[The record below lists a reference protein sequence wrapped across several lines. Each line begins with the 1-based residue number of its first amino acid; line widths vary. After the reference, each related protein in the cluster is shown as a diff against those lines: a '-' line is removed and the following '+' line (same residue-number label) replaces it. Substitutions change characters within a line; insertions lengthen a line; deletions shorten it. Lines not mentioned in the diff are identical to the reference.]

1 MSIRLIAILA
11 WILWGCALAADPGM
25 GTPFMTQWSRAE
37 LKIHTANRKVMQGPN
52 GMVYVGNGSA
62 LLEFDGVRWH
72 KYELPNETRVR
83 DFSFHE
89 GLLYAGTTSD
99 LLVLRPDA
107 SRHLQWQSL
116 IADWPAEKKRFG
128 DIWYTVS
135 WGQWVVFLAE
145 EHLFVWDGQQ
155 VHDLKQP
162 DGQLDMLVA
171 AGGRLWVSNRKG
183 QLFQFFPDT
192 LQLRPV
198 LRFPEEV
205 RFRDAL
211 DWPDGRILLFSRH
224 HGLWWL
230 HKGRLQAADEA
241 IQGPLRDQ
249 FLYDAEL
256 LPDGSV
262 AVATIGHG
270 LLLLGPDLHLLRR
283 LTREDG
289 LFSNLQAA
297 VGTDDQGGLWSV
309 GDNGL
314 QRLQWPSPL
323 TRVLPQ
329 AGDEIGGVDQL
340 LLFRNAPLLVADGL
354 VRVHQ
359 TALERS
365 PRLDLL
371 PGSSGQTFGALA
383 LDNHQLLVA
392 REGGFWLA
400 EVDAEWRLHWKKPLH
415 EMLFGWHLVASR
427 SFPGRYYGIGSHG
440 LVQLE
445 RQADG
450 RWASRHLVETHDLA
464 HRVAEDEKGRVW
476 AGGNIGKLYRYD
488 PASGEVRQWSEVDGL
503 APGNVVPFW
512 LDGQLVIG
520 TTDGLKQW
528 HDGRFVPAR
537 NVPEFLTRKGN
548 EIYRIIRDQRG
559 NYWVRLG
566 DHNGVLEQT
575 VEGWVW
581 NEAPLLPIAASVS
594 VNFFEDPQGIIWIAD
609 GSGQVYRYNPAQPPM
624 MEAHPRVLL
633 RKVSLR
639 QDNRVIYGGAGFSGW
654 RWPVLK
660 PEENALRFEYA
671 LTRFVRNDAT
681 EYRSRLQGMESQ
693 WTPWSRETRRDVT
706 NLGAGS
712 YTLQLQARDV
722 FGQQYEARIAGIQV
736 QPFWYAT
743 TMAKAVYLLLLL
755 LAGYWLF
762 RLGHRWRLHQL
773 EKEKTRLSALVD
785 LRTREV
791 RKQARKLEE
800 MNEAKSRFFANVSH
814 EFRTPLTLTIGPLE
828 TVCKEQ
834 GADLPESTRRYLHLA
849 LANARRMLALVG
861 QILDINRLEA
871 GRMPLRVAE
880 ADLAGF
886 LRLTAERFQPRM
898 QQLGIHFETRGLEE
912 PVLLYYDVDHMD
924 KVVGNLLSNASKFTP
939 EGGQVIL
946 SLETGSEQ
954 VVIRVADSG
963 PGVAD
968 EEKLHIFRRY
978 YQSARARNATQPGTG
993 IGLALCKE
1001 LVMLHHG
1008 HIRVEDRTGGGAVFV
1023 LELPRGHAHFD
1034 PQDLV
1039 QPEPGTAPAGL
1050 LSETLLDDPLEQEQ
1064 QHEGQ
1069 TLVLVVDDNAELRA
1083 FLRMRLEGEFRVME
1097 AADGHE
1103 ALECMRREPPD
1114 VVVSDQMMPGMDGLQ
1129 LLEAIRAD
1137 AELMATP
1144 VLMLSAKSTHRDT
1157 VEGLQAG
1164 ADDYLAKPFD
1174 SAELIVRLQALLAHR
1189 ARLRQQLEQEWMQRQ
1204 SDEARIPLPE
1214 PHLPDSARKLLQ
1226 LIESRLHDSGF
1237 NIEEMARE
1245 MAMER
1250 STLYRNCR
1258 EWFDCSPSELL
1269 RRERLLRARTLLQ
1282 QGGYTV
1288 AEVAYAVGFDSHAYF
1303 SRCFKQETG
1312 LSPSAFQK
1320 KGPLHEAS

>member
-1 MSIRLIAILA
+1 
-11 WILWGCALAADPGM
+11 M
-25 GTPFMTQWSRAE
+25 GTPFMAQWPRAE
-37 LKIHTANRKVMQGPN
+37 LKIHTANRKVLQGPN
-52 GMVYVGNGSA
+52 GMVYVGNGST
-62 LLEFDGVRWH
+62 LLEFDGVRWR
-72 KYELPNETRVR
+72 KYDLPNATRVR
-83 DFSFHE
+83 DFTFHE

-99 LLVLRPDA
+99 LLVLRPNA
-107 SRHLQWQSL
+107 QRQPEWHSL
-116 IADWPAEKKRFG
+116 VADWPAEKKRFG

-135 WGQWVVFLAE
+135 WGQWVIFLAE

-155 VHDLKQP
+155 IHDLERP

-171 AGGRLWVSNRKG
+171 AGGRLWVSDRKG
-183 QLFQFFPDT
+183 RLFRFSPDT
-192 LQLRPV
+192 LRLQPV
-198 LRFPEEV
+198 LRFAPDM

-230 HKGRLQAADEA
+230 EKDRLQAADDSVQA
-241 IQGPLRDQ
+241 PLKDQ

-256 LPDGSV
+256 LPDGTV
-262 AVATIGHG
+262 AVGTIGHG
-270 LLLLGPDLHLLRR
+270 LLLLDSNLHLLRR

-323 TRVLPQ
+323 TRILPRS
-329 AGDEIGGVDQL
+329 GEEIGGVNQL
-340 LLFRNAPLLVADGL
+340 LLFRKQPLLVASGL
-354 VRVHQ
+354 VRIQQPAVEQ
-359 TALERS
+359 S
-365 PRLDLL
+365 PRLEML
-371 PGSSGQTFGALA
+371 PGSRGQLFGALA
-383 LDNHQLLVA
+383 VDDHQLLVA

-400 EVDAEWRLHWKKPLH
+400 EVDTDWRLHWKQPLQ
-415 EMLFGWHLVASR
+415 EMLFGWYVIASR
-427 SFPGRYYGIGSHG
+427 HFPGRYYGIGSHG

-445 RQADG
+445 QHKDG
-450 RWASRHLVETHDLA
+450 RWTGRRLLDSHDLA
-464 HRVAEDEKGRVW
+464 HRVVEDEQGRVW
-476 AGGNIGKLYRYD
+476 AGGNIGKVYRHD
-488 PASGEVRQWSEVDGL
+488 PATGETREWSVADGL

-520 TTDGLKQW
+520 TTQGLKQLRQ
-528 HDGRFVPAR
+528 GRFVPAEG
-537 NVPEFLTRKGN
+537 VPAFLSREDS

-594 VNFFEDPQGIIWIAD
+594 VEFLEDAQGIIWIAD

-624 MEAHPRVLL
+624 MEAHPRILL

-639 QDNRVIYGGAGFSGW
+639 QDNRILYGGAGLTGW
-654 RWPVLK
+654 DWPTLAA
-660 PEENALRFEYA
+660 EENALRFEYA

-681 EYRSRLQGMESQ
+681 EYRSRLLGMESG

-706 NLGAGS
+706 NLGAGA

-722 FGQQYEARIAGIQV
+722 YGQQYETRISGMRVA
-736 QPFWYAT
+736 PFWYAT
-743 TMAKAVYLLLLL
+743 PTAKAGYLLLLL
-755 LAGYWLF
+755 LASFWLF

-773 EKEKTRLSALVD
+773 EKEKMRLSALVD
-785 LRTREV
+785 MRTREV
-791 RKQARKLEE
+791 RRQARKLEE

-834 GADLPESTRRYLHLA
+834 AAELPESTRRYLQLA
-849 LANARRMLALVG
+849 LTNARRMLSLVG

-880 ADLAGF
+880 ADLAAF
-886 LRLTAERFQPRM
+886 LRMTAERFQPRM
-898 QQLGIHFETRGLEE
+898 QQLDIHFETRGLEE

-939 EGGQVIL
+939 AGGQVIL
-946 SLETGSEQ
+946 SLEAGPEQ

-968 EEKLHIFRRY
+968 EEKADIFRRY
-978 YQSARARNATQPGTG
+978 YQSNRARNATQPGTG

-1008 HIRVEDRTGGGAVFV
+1008 HIHVEDRAEGGAVFV
-1023 LELPRGHAHFD
+1023 LALPRGHAHFD

-1039 QPEPGTAPAGL
+1039 QPDPDSRQTSGWLAEAPQ
-1050 LSETLLDDPLEQEQ
+1050 DDPLEQEQ

-1069 TLVLVVDDNAELRA
+1069 TRVLVVDDNAELRA

-1103 ALECMRREPPD
+1103 ALECMRAEPPD
-1114 VVVSDQMMPGMDGLQ
+1114 VVVTDQMMPGMDGLQ

-1189 ARLRQQLEQEWMQRQ
+1189 ARLRRQMEQEWAQRS
-1204 SDEARIPLPE
+1204 SDAVIATAPAAD
-1214 PHLPDSARKLLQ
+1214 LPDGARKLLQ
-1226 LIESRLHDSGF
+1226 RIETRLHDSAF

-1282 QGGYTV
+1282 QGGHTV

-1320 KGPLHEAS
+1320 QGPLHEVS